1 MYTPVVRVKRRNGPD
16 VTLGTAEEVRRLL
29 IEAGVPVSRNWLLE
43 RLARRGHSTTR
54 QRLNR
59 AIDFFIKLEVAFEGS
74 KGIQW
79 TDSGSP
85 SLARARAIGRE
96 FRP

>member
-1 MYTPVVRVKRRNGPD
+1 VCIPVQRKRARGPD
-16 VTLGTAEEVRRLL
+16 VNLRTVEAVRDLL
-29 IEAGVPVSRNWLLE
+29 MKAGVPVSRNWLLE
-43 RLARRGHSTTR
+43 RLARQGRATTR

-79 TDSGSP
+79 THSGSE
-85 SLARARAIGRE
+85 SLARARATGRIV
-96 FRP
+96 RG